1 MKRKFILGLGA
12 ISTLAA
18 IPTIAATCGVSSPA
32 KVAKARAAYEDA
44 FKKFNYA
51 VESDV
56 KALVEKKKAINAK
69 DISKEQKQKLIA
81 EKDAWVKTRTPILQD
96 LRKKANDEFK
106 NLKKVQKNFK
116 TQVVKIVHTND
127 EHGRL
132 VFDDGK
138 FNNYSGMQ
146 GLAEILNKDFD
157 RDLLLSAGDLI
168 QGLPLSDSDKGLTI
182 SKVAKEMNY
191 QAVAIGNH
199 EFDYGL
205 EHMFN
210 IERETA
216 GMPFLSA
223 NIVWNEKA
231 VSEKIKTKDGKLAV
245 KDEKVFTPYII
256 KTLDSGIKV
265 GIMGITTPDTQWTS
279 NPKNSVHVTF
289 LDPIESGKKTVE
301 ELKSKGVNF
310 IVALTH
316 LGVNRPDTRWD
327 SREFTKNV
335 EGVDLVLDGH
345 SHTRV
350 DIERKDEEKGFLTQA
365 ECYTRY
371 LSELDLVV
379 DSETGKVSEVKQHLR
394 TIEYTELLGGKEN
407 SIQSIKD
414 MIGKLKEKFDAVNDK
429 VVFKSSVEFKHTEEV
444 KIKPGGGEREIP
456 IWRGRAQQTNLGTFA
471 ADAAVYD
478 FIENK
483 PKVNGQEVQF
493 SDDNVIGLVNGGG
506 LRQDTQSGDIKR
518 ADLLGISPFGN
529 RIAAVQV
536 KGSVLL
542 EAMKH
547 GASKVF
553 SGAYAQY
560 SHNVKANI
568 NFKETKGDKFVYELD
583 ENSVKINDK
592 AVDKNKD
599 YYIVTNDFILIG
611 GDGYEMLDYV
621 KHPEKAKSVFEGGD
635 ILESYIKFGQLITN
649 KEASKESTNPFGKRK
664 IENYKDIEQK
674 NIEVKHTK

>member
-12 ISTLAA
+12 ISAFAA
-18 IPTIAATCGVSSPA
+18 IPMVAATCGVSSP
-32 KVAKARAAYEDA
+32 KQVAKARAAYDEA
-44 FKKFNYA
+44 FKKFNDA
-51 VESDV
+51 VESDI
-56 KALVEKKKAINAK
+56 KELVQKKEAINAK
-69 DISKEQKQKLIA
+69 DIDKEKKKKLTE
-81 EKDAWVKTRTPILQD
+81 EKDAWVKTRTPILQG
-96 LRKKANDEFK
+96 LRKKANDAFK
-106 NLKKVQKNFK
+106 NLRKVQKNFK
-116 TQVVKIVHTND
+116 TQVVKVVHTND

-138 FNNYSGMQ
+138 YNKYSGMQ
-146 GLAEILNKDFD
+146 GLAEVLNKDFD

-182 SKVAKEMNY
+182 SKVAKEMKY

-210 IERETA
+210 IEKQTA

-223 NIVWNEKA
+223 NIVWNDKA
-231 VSEKIKTKDGKLAV
+231 VAEKVKTKDGKLAV
-245 KDEKVFTPYII
+245 KNENVFTPYII
-256 KTLDSGIKV
+256 KTLESGIKV

-289 LDPIESGKKTVE
+289 LDPIDSGKKTVE

-310 IVALTH
+310 IICLTH

-335 EGVDLVLDGH
+335 AGVDLVLDGH

-365 ECYTRY
+365 ECYTKY

-379 DSETGKVSEVKQHLR
+379 NKETGKVTEVKQYLR

-407 SIQSIKD
+407 SIASIKD

-429 VVFKSSVEFKHTEEV
+429 VVFNLPIEFKHTEEV
-444 KIKPGGGEREIP
+444 KIKPGNSEREVP

-471 ADAAVYD
+471 ADAAAYD
-478 FIENK
+478 FIENN
-483 PKVNGQEVQF
+483 PKVNGKVVQF
-493 SDDNVIGLVNGGG
+493 NADNVIGLVNGGG

-560 SHNVKANI
+560 SHNVNAKI
-568 NFKETKGDKFVYELD
+568 SYKETKNDKFIYELD
-583 ENSVKINDK
+583 ENSVKINNKKVEKD
-592 AVDKNKD
+592 KD

-621 KHPEKAKSVFEGGD
+621 KHPERAKSVFEGGD

-649 KEASKESTNPFGKRK
+649 KEKKESTNAFGKRK
-664 IENYKDIEQK
+664 VDDYKEKEPK
-674 NIEVKHTK
+674 NIEVSHNK